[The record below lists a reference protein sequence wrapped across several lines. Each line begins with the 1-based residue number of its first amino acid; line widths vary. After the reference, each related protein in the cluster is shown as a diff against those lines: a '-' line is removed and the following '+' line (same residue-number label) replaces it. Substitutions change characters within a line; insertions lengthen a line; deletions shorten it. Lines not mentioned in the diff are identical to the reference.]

1 MFPSKRPFVRA
12 ASLGRGEMQN
22 YKIMRIRITGAGIG
36 GLTTAFEFAR
46 AGCDVELIECREGPG
61 LGCSYLAGGMLAPWC
76 EAESTEKLVL
86 DLGLESLQFWTECVP
101 VATRQGT
108 LVVAPARDR
117 AELIRFAR
125 HTSGYERID
134 AGRIAALE
142 PDLTGR
148 FEEALF
154 YPFEAHLDPRAAMA
168 ALESRLAGFANVTLR
183 YGTAATQARAD
194 WTIDCRGLAA
204 QDALPDLRGVKGEML
219 VLRTREIA
227 LRRPVRLLHP
237 RHPAYIVPRGDGRFM
252 IGATMIENEEAGR
265 ITARAMLELLGAA
278 YCLHPAF
285 AEAEIVET
293 GAGVRPAFPDNLPKI
308 RRAGRK
314 VYVNGLYRHG
324 FLLAPALARRAVQAV
339 LENAYFPEVM
349 DAHPGQRRS
358 A

>member
-1 MFPSKRPFVRA
+1 
-12 ASLGRGEMQN
+12 
-22 YKIMRIRITGAGIG
+22 MRIRIVGAGIA
-36 GLTTAFEFAR
+36 GLTIAFEFAR

-61 LGCSYLAGGMLAPWC
+61 LCCSYFAGGMLAPWC
-76 EAESTEKLVL
+76 EAESTEKLIL
-86 DLGLESLQFWTECVP
+86 ELGLESLRFWTESVP

-117 AELIRFAR
+117 PELIRFAR
-125 HTSGYERID
+125 RTRGYEHID

-142 PDLTGR
+142 PDLAGR

-154 YPFEAHLDPRAAMA
+154 FASEAHLDPRMAMA
-168 ALESRLAGFANVTLR
+168 ALAARLAGFDNVTLR
-183 YGTAATQARAD
+183 FGPAARQARAD

-204 QDALPDLRGVKGEML
+204 QDALADLRGVKGEML
-219 VLRTREIA
+219 ILTTREIA
-227 LRRPVRLLHP
+227 LTRPVRFLHP
-237 RHPAYIVPRGDGRFM
+237 RLPVYVVPRGDGLFM
-252 IGATMIENEEAGR
+252 IGATMVESEDAGR

-293 GAGVRPAFPDNLPKI
+293 GAGVRPAFPDNLPRI
-308 RRAGRK
+308 RFDGRK

-339 LENAYFPEVM
+339 LEGAYFPEVM
-349 DAHPGQRRS
+349 DAHKCQRQS

>member
-1 MFPSKRPFVRA
+1 L
-12 ASLGRGEMQN
+12 LGLGEMQMG
-22 YKIMRIRITGAGIG
+22 KAVRIRIMGAGIA
-36 GLTTAFEFAR
+36 GLTAAFEFAR

-76 EAESTEKLVL
+76 EAEGTEKLVL
-86 DLGLESLQFWTECVP
+86 DLGLEGLEFWTESVP

-117 AELIRFAR
+117 PELICFAR
-125 HTSGYERID
+125 RTSGYEQID

-142 PDLTGR
+142 PDLAGR

-154 YPFEAHLDPRAAMA
+154 FPFEAHLDPRAAMA
-168 ALESRLAGFANVTLR
+168 ALAARLAGFGNVTLR
-183 YGTAATQARAD
+183 YGAAAMQARAD
-194 WTIDCRGLAA
+194 WTLDCRGLAA

-219 VLRTREIA
+219 VLYTREIA
-227 LRRPVRLLHP
+227 LRRPVQLLHP
-237 RHPAYIVPRGDGRFM
+237 RHPVYIVPRGDGRFM
-252 IGATMIENEEAGR
+252 IGATMVENEEAGR

-293 GAGVRPAFPDNLPKI
+293 GAGVRPAFPDNLPRI
-308 RRAGRK
+308 RRDGRK
-314 VYVNGLYRHG
+314 IYVNGLYRHG
-324 FLLAPALARRAVQAV
+324 FLLAPALARRAVQTV
-339 LENAYFPEVM
+339 LEDAYFPEVM
-349 DAHPGQRRS
+349 DAHPRQRQS

>member
-1 MFPSKRPFVRA
+1 
-12 ASLGRGEMQN
+12 
-22 YKIMRIRITGAGIG
+22 MRIRIIGAGIA
-36 GLTTAFEFAR
+36 GLTATFEFAR

-86 DLGLESLQFWTECVP
+86 DLGFEALKFWTESVP

-117 AELIRFAR
+117 PELIRFGR
-125 HTSGYERID
+125 RTSGYEHID

-142 PDLTGR
+142 PDLAGR

-154 YPFEAHLDPRAAMA
+154 FPSEAHLDPRAAMA
-168 ALESRLAGFANVTLR
+168 ALAARLAGFGNVALR
-183 YGTAATQARAD
+183 YGAAAKQARDD

-237 RHPAYIVPRGDGRFM
+237 RHP
-252 IGATMIENEEAGR
+252 
-265 ITARAMLELLGAA
+265 
-278 YCLHPAF
+278 
-285 AEAEIVET
+285 
-293 GAGVRPAFPDNLPKI
+293 
-308 RRAGRK
+308 
-314 VYVNGLYRHG
+314 VY
-324 FLLAPALARRAVQAV
+324 
-339 LENAYFPEVM
+339 
-349 DAHPGQRRS
+349 
-358 A
+358 

>member
-1 MFPSKRPFVRA
+1 
-12 ASLGRGEMQN
+12 MQN
-22 YKIMRIRITGAGIG
+22 GKPMRIRIIGAGIA

-76 EAESTEKLVL
+76 EVESTEKLVL
-86 DLGLESLQFWTECVP
+86 DLGLEALKFWTESVP
-101 VATRQGT
+101 VATRHGT

-117 AELIRFAR
+117 PELIRFAR
-125 HTSGYERID
+125 RTSGYEPIN
-134 AGRIAALE
+134 AGRIATLE
-142 PDLTGR
+142 PDLAGR

-154 YPFEAHLDPRAAMA
+154 FPSEAHLDPRAAMA
-168 ALESRLAGFANVTLR
+168 ALAARLAGFDNVTLH
-183 YGTAATQARAD
+183 YGADGMQGRAE
-194 WTIDCRGLAA
+194 WTIDCRGHAA
-204 QDALPDLRGVKGEML
+204 QDALPDLRGVKGEMV

-237 RHPAYIVPRGDGRFM
+237 RHPAYIVPRDDGRFM

-308 RRAGRK
+308 RRDGRK

-324 FLLAPALARRAVQAV
+324 FLLAPALARRAVQTV
-339 LENAYFPEVM
+339 LEDAYFPEVM
-349 DAHPGQRRS
+349 DAHPRQRQS

>member
-1 MFPSKRPFVRA
+1 
-12 ASLGRGEMQN
+12 
-22 YKIMRIRITGAGIG
+22 MRIRIIGAGIA
-36 GLTTAFEFAR
+36 GLTATFEFAR
-46 AGCDVELIECREGPG
+46 AGCDVELIECCEGPG
-61 LGCSYLAGGMLAPWC
+61 LGCSHLAGGMLAPWC
-76 EAESTEKLVL
+76 EVENAEKLVL
-86 DLGLESLQFWTECVP
+86 DLGLESLQFWTESVP
-101 VATRQGT
+101 VAMRQGT

-117 AELIRFAR
+117 PELIRFAR
-125 HTSGYERID
+125 RTSGYEHID

-142 PDLTGR
+142 PDLAGR

-154 YPFEAHLDPRAAMA
+154 FPAEAHLDPRAAVTALA
-168 ALESRLAGFANVTLR
+168 ARLAGFGNVTLR
-183 YGTAATQARAD
+183 YGAAARQTHAY

-237 RHPAYIVPRGDGRFM
+237 RHPAYVVPRGGGRFM
-252 IGATMIENEEAGR
+252 IGATMIENEEPGR
-265 ITARAMLELLGAA
+265 ITARGMLELLGTA

-308 RRAGRK
+308 RREGRK
-314 VYVNGLYRHG
+314 LYVNGLYRHG

-339 LENAYFPEVM
+339 LEDAYFPEVM
-349 DAHPGQRRS
+349 DAHPRQRQS